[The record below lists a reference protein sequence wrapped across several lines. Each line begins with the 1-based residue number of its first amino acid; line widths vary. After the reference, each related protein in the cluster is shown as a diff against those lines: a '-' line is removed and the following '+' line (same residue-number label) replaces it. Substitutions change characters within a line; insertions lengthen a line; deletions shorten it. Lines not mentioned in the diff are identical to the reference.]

1 MSHFAL
7 QLMRQ
12 CRNVQPDLRHSPAE
26 AHPGH
31 LVLLSAHRKPVNPR
45 KHYPINFF
53 LLGSNINKSLS
64 ILFQLA
70 LCLNVS
76 CFMLQDEFAS

>member
-12 CRNVQPDLRHSPAE
+12 FRNVQPDLVHSPAD

-31 LVLLSAHRKPVNPR
+31 LVLLSAHRTPVNPR
-45 KHYPINFF
+45 GIDSINFF
-53 LLGSNINKSLS
+53 LLSSNVNKSRIFFQASLLS
-64 ILFQLA
+64 LFH
-70 LCLNVS
+70 VTS
-76 CFMLQDEFAS
+76 